1 MSSCHQCKIKQDKI
15 RELQIQLLDFI
26 HDLKIAYE
34 MLTYET
40 EGYIMIADEDE

>member
-1 MSSCHQCKIKQDKI
+1 MVSCHNCKIKQDKI
-15 RELQIQLLDFI
+15 RELQIQLLDII

-40 EGYIMIADEDE
+40 EGYIYDTDEE

>member
-1 MSSCHQCKIKQDKI
+1 MSSCQQCKIKQNKI

-40 EGYIMIADEDE
+40 EGYTYDTDEE